1 MWQLENATWTRLKTT
16 SKTTPSIQ
24 IWYIHSS
31 SPLPVI
37 NGYQWGDHSMFMGF
51 FSLRIPCISEHR
63 TVKIIRGQH
72 DERRVRQTTW
82 AARDP
87 KSLVREQWWLWWLY
101 VVISCYIPFN
111 VNPGL
116 INHGLLIG
124 GGTPPIVIIWYLNG
138 THPIKQPRGLLIQGW
153 DYIGWELENSGWW
166 WDQYGISSGNWDVLS
181 GTVMV

>member
-1 MWQLENATWTRLKTT
+1 MNTVEDNKQNNSLHPNLVYTQFKPFTSYKRL
-16 SKTTPSIQ
+16 
-24 IWYIHSS
+24 
-31 SPLPVI
+31 
-37 NGYQWGDHSMFMGF
+37 SMGWSFHVYGL